1 MTVHGAQYPHSH
13 LQLLSQSLKD
23 GGGRSATGLGP
34 LSWWRWTFFCD
45 TRPHHLRPLSDLIL

>member
-23 GGGRSATGLGP
+23 GEGTLSHWPGP
-34 LSWWRWTFFCD
+34 PLLVEVD
-45 TRPHHLRPLSDLIL
+45 VLLRHPPPPP